1 MDVLIFVGAIAAL
14 IIVHEFGHFAAA
26 RLLKVDVEEFG
37 LGFPPRLVKLFS
49 LRGTDYT
56 LNWVPLG
63 GFVRLKG
70 ENDPDVEGGFASAK
84 PLTRIA
90 VLLAGPLMNIA
101 AAIILYA
108 TAFSTIGVSD
118 TSRVLIMGIAPDSP
132 AQHAGLLSGDMLVS
146 INGEPADSITA
157 VQQAVRNNLGIE
169 TEVIVDRN
177 GQLVSSTLVP
187 RTNPPEGQGA
197 IGIDMGHPTIP
208 INVFQAIPYGAGA
221 VGEMGYTLLT
231 LPMQIANGVIAPE
244 DARLVGFK
252 GMYDIFQEVKEVE
265 MAPTVPPFFNIL
277 LFFAMISTSLGILN
291 LLPIPAL
298 DGGRI
303 LFTLPQLIL
312 GRRIPHR
319 LETAIN
325 AIGFVLLLALLIY
338 INLQDF
344 INPIQ
349 LSP

>member
-37 LGFPPRLVKLFS
+37 LGFPPRIVKLFS
-49 LRGTDYT
+49 LKGTDYT
-56 LNWVPLG
+56 LNWIPLG

-70 ENDPDVEGGFASAK
+70 ENDPDVPGGFASAR
-84 PLTRIA
+84 PMTRIA

-101 AAIILYA
+101 AAILLYA
-108 TAFSTIGVSD
+108 IAFSTIGVSD
-118 TSRVLIMGIAPDSP
+118 TNKVLVMGIAPDSP
-132 AQHAGLLSGDMLVS
+132 AQQAGLRSGDLLVS
-146 INGEPADSITA
+146 INNEPSTSITA
-157 VQQAVRNNLGIE
+157 VQQAVRNNLGVE
-169 TEVIVDRN
+169 TEVVVDRD
-177 GQLVSSTLVP
+177 GQLVSMTLVP

-197 IGIDMGHPTIP
+197 IGIDMGHPTLP
-208 INVFQAIPYGAGA
+208 INIFQAIPYGAGA
-221 VGEMGYTLLT
+221 VSEMGYTLLT
-231 LPMQIANGVIAPE
+231 LPVQIANGVIAPE
-244 DARLVGFK
+244 EARLVGFK
-252 GMYDIFQEVKEVE
+252 GMFDIFQEVREVE
-265 MAPTVPPFFNIL
+265 MAPTIPAFFNVL

-319 LETAIN
+319 VESAVN
-325 AIGFVLLLALLIY
+325 AIGFMLLLALLIY